1 LAVAVVLDIM
11 QDQAAELVELYM
23 VLLLLLQ
30 ELHTQLP

>member
-1 LAVAVVLDIM
+1 LLAGEVLGIM